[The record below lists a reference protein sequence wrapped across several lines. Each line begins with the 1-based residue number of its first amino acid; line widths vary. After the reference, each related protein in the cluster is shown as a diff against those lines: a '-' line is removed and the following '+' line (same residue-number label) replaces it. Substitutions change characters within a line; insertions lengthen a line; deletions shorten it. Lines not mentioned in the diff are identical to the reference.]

1 MKAHHRIL
9 GWLILPLL
17 CLLQA
22 CGGVEDVRLELSLS
36 EPEVTCDAG
45 SVFARV
51 LSETSWEL
59 EIVPPVDWASLQT
72 TSGSG
77 SKNSII
83 LSYSANRASEARS
96 LTVVATAAGGK
107 ATASATLR
115 QRAYVEPA
123 PSGAQ
128 GGRAASA
135 PYRWLELPAT
145 SAADGMDFL
154 WHMVDVNGKAVRN
167 YSCYWNY
174 SDRVSMWV
182 AYPLCGLYLGSL
194 SRSDAWGFDPFLP
207 AASQQNVGGGYW
219 DGNNGHYDRGHQLP
233 SADRTANYAMNAAT
247 FYGTNMTP
255 QKNSFNAGL
264 WASLESKVR
273 DWSRSS
279 DTLYVVTGCVL
290 DGAKYYALDRASNKI
305 TAPAAYYKAV
315 LRYAPSSSTG
325 LGHAG
330 YMGCAV
336 WMEHKETAS
345 SAKMDKTYSMS
356 IDALEQ
362 KLGIDLFVNLP
373 DKVGKSVADQI
384 EAEDPQKISW
394 WW

>member
-1 MKAHHRIL
+1 MSRNRKIHVDGHIVEIDDNEQQTERNVNRNDYSQI
-9 GWLILPLL
+9 PS
-17 CLLQA
+17 LQ
-22 CGGVEDVRLELSLS
+22 RLEFPKVKGGNS
-36 EPEVTCDAG
+36 
-45 SVFARV
+45 
-51 LSETSWEL
+51 
-59 EIVPPVDWASLQT
+59 IVVIHT
-72 TSGSG
+72 TNDQYGINYSIEWDCQKKSQRWSCYQMHSGNSG
-77 SKNSII
+77 GKNS
-83 LSYSANRASEARS
+83 R
-96 LTVVATAAGGK
+96 VVDGY
-107 ATASATLR
+107 LFDEDLPNHNVN
-115 QRAYVEPA
+115 YVTNEY
-123 PSGAQ
+123 G
-128 GGRAASA
+128 
-135 PYRWLELPAT
+135 ET
-145 SAADGMDFL
+145 
-154 WHMVDVNGKAVRN
+154 
-167 YSCYWNY
+167 
-174 SDRVSMWV
+174 
-182 AYPLCGLYLGSL
+182 
-194 SRSDAWGFDPFLP
+194 FDPFW
-207 AASQQNVGGGYW
+207 SSGYSH
-219 DGNNGHYDRGHQLP
+219 GHICP
-233 SADRTANYAMNAAT
+233 NADRKYSREGNRQT
-247 FYGTNMTP
+247 FFLTNMQP